1 MTEKET
7 STSIIKKLQ
16 ATLIEL
22 EDVKVRLEKEI
33 IEKDDHVRKLAIELA
48 ANDISET
55 DTQNPALLATIESL
69 ETIIKQKEE
78 TISRLQELL
87 KECQEDHT
95 KEIIELQK
103 NAKVQHF
110 DTKEKRVLLFIKI
123 KCFFFFLIL
132 CQPTEINNVF
142 LKVLGSSFIL

>member
-7 STSIIKKLQ
+7 SSSIIKKLQ
-16 ATLIEL
+16 ATLKEQ
-22 EDVKVRLEKEI
+22 EEVKVRLEKEI

-55 DTQNPALLATIESL
+55 DAQNPALLATIESL

-78 TISRLQELL
+78 TINRLQELL

-95 KEIIELQK
+95 KEILELQK
-103 NAKVQHF
+103 NAKEQQF
-110 DTKEKRVLLFIKI
+110 DIKEKRVSLLIKI
-123 KCFFFFLIL
+123 IL
-132 CQPTEINNVF
+132 FYE
-142 LKVLGSSFIL
+142 